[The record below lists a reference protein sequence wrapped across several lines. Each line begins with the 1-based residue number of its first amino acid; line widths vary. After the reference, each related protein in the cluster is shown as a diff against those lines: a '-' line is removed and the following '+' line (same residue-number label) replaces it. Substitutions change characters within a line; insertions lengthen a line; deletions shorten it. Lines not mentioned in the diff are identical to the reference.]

1 MASQRLRPDAKASP
15 EGEPR
20 WVALAVVA
28 RPHGIRGEI
37 RLRPYNA
44 DSDLLLD
51 VDEVML
57 RQPGGEGEIVSFD
70 HARRAN
76 DAILAKLP
84 AVEDRN
90 AAELLRGF
98 EVLVRRSDFP
108 PLEEDEFYVCDIL
121 GASVVGP
128 DGQELGRVDDFVSY
142 PTTNVFVVRAGDG
155 ETFEVP
161 LLDDF
166 VEGVD
171 VEAKKVVVTAAAAD
185 RAFA

>member
-1 MASQRLRPDAKASP
+1 MASQRSRPDAKASP
-15 EGEPR
+15 ETGER

-28 RPHGIRGEI
+28 RPHGIRGEV

-51 VDEVML
+51 VREVML
-57 RQPGGEGEIVSFD
+57 RKPGGEPKIVSFE

-84 AVEDRN
+84 EVGDRN
-90 AAELLRGF
+90 AAELLRDF

-128 DGQELGRVDDFVSY
+128 EGAEIGRVEGLLSY
-142 PTTNVFVVRAGDG
+142 PTAEVFVVAAEGGEKFEIPLADG
-155 ETFEVP
+155 
-161 LLDDF
+161 F
-166 VEGVD
+166 VDRVD
-171 VEAKKVVVTAAAAD
+171 VDTKKVFVTAEAAE
-185 RAFA
+185 RAFE